1 MMDFRLTDE
10 QQMLQDSLADWLSR
24 HAGTQ
29 HGIAEGDHW
38 REMAE
43 MGWLGVALP
52 AEYGGFGFSAME
64 QMLVAEAFGRHL
76 VREPYAMFIVL
87 SANLILTCGTE
98 AQRQAW
104 LPAIASGE
112 RKFAF
117 AYAERHSRHRL
128 DVVTTRAR
136 RESGGYVL
144 DGEKI
149 LVLGAP
155 QADRLIVSARL
166 DGADDDAGGIGL
178 FIVDPASSG
187 VSARAY
193 TTLDGGRAADIGFR
207 GVRAEA
213 LLGAEG
219 SAWPAIQLVAD
230 QAVAMLCAEG
240 VGAMGALLEATLQYV
255 KVRQQF
261 GRFIGDFQVI
271 QHRIVDMR
279 IELDCARAATMLA
292 ASLIGADEIT
302 RGKAASAAKVQLD
315 RAARFVGSNAIQLHG
330 GIGMTDELS
339 IGHYF
344 KRLRMLQTLL
354 GDADHHRV
362 RFARLSDCR
371 VDGLASTLAAKN

>member
-1 MMDFRLTDE
+1 MDFNLNEE

-29 HGIAEGDHW
+29 HGIAAGDHW

-52 AEYGGFGFSAME
+52 TEYDGFGLGAME
-64 QMLVAEAFGRHL
+64 QMLVAEAFGMHL
-76 VREPYAMFIVL
+76 VRGAYTASIVL
-87 SANLILTCGTE
+87 SANLILSCGTE

-104 LPAIASGE
+104 LPEIASGA

-128 DVVTTRAR
+128 DVVTTRAH
-136 RESGGYVL
+136 REGSGYVL

-149 LVLGAP
+149 LVLEAP
-155 QADRLIVSARL
+155 EADRLIVSARL
-166 DGADDDAGGIGL
+166 DGAADDVQGIGL
-178 FIVDPASSG
+178 FVVDPSSDG
-187 VSARAY
+187 VTTRAY
-193 TTLDGGRAADIGFR
+193 ATLDGGRAADIGFG

-219 SAWPAIQLVAD
+219 AAWPAIQMVAD
-230 QAVAMLCAEG
+230 HAVAMLCAEG
-240 VGAMGALLEATLQYV
+240 VGAMQALLDATLEYI
-255 KVRQQF
+255 KIRQQF
-261 GRFIGDFQVI
+261 GRPIGDFQVI

-279 IELDCARAATMLA
+279 IELDCARAAAMLA
-292 ASLIGADEIT
+292 ASLVGADEVT
-302 RGKAASAAKVQLD
+302 RGKATSAAKVQLG

-330 GIGMTDELS
+330 GIGMTDALA

-344 KRLRMLQTLL
+344 KRLRMLQTVL
-354 GDADHHRV
+354 GDADHHRM
-362 RFARLSDCR
+362 RFARLADSR
-371 VDGLASTLAAKN
+371 SEATSSGIATN